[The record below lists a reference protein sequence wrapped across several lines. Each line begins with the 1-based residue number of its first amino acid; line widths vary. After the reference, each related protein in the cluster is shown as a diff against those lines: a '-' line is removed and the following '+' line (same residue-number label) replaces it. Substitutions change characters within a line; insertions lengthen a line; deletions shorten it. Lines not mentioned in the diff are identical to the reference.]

1 MSGRIHRSAAV
12 VLGCWLACASLAGD
26 VIRPHNTTTA
36 ELGVLVD
43 GEKGGVAVND
53 ERYVHIQTSG
63 FFAALFPVIPVD
75 NFTPQIHNE
84 VIGFAHGR
92 PPILV
97 PNIGWT
103 AGNNTIDVEFD
114 DEYLIDVFVWI
125 VDPTEDLP
133 LDVAEHGVE
142 VSRIWSDERQGLA
155 FDKFQITNASDDPDA
170 AQFLD
175 FNCGMA
181 ASIKSLIGHNPDG
194 VNVYYVD
201 TVDFGSGPGMG
212 SGVWCGE
219 IIAMGRLTSGGLLAH
234 ELGHAFH
241 LSHTNGASAFF
252 DTTNVMHNASS
263 NRKYFTEGQTFRAVY
278 HGSSAI
284 NNVYDVRSGAPTRN
298 CGHHY
303 SETDNPCPSVQ
314 NRIWAD
320 GASWP
325 PN

>member
-1 MSGRIHRSAAV
+1 
-12 VLGCWLACASLAGD
+12 
-26 VIRPHNTTTA
+26 VIRPQNTTTA

-63 FFAALFPVIPVD
+63 FFAALFPVILLD
-75 NFTPQIHNE
+75 NFTPQIQNE
-84 VIGFAHGR
+84 VIAFAHRR
-92 PPILV
+92 PPVLV
-97 PNIGWT
+97 PDVAWT

-114 DEYLIDVFVWI
+114 DEYRIDVFVWI

-133 LDVAEHGVE
+133 LDAAEQSVE

-155 FDKFQITNASDDPDA
+155 FDSFQITNASDDPDA

-175 FNCGMA
+175 FVCP
-181 ASIKSLIGHNPDG
+181 ASVSGIKSLIGYNPDG
-194 VNVYYVD
+194 LNVYYVD
-201 TVDFGSGPGMG
+201 RVDFGLGLSVGA
-212 SGVWCGE
+212 GVWCNG

-241 LSHTNGASAFF
+241 LFHTNGEGGNSNFF
-252 DTTNVMHNASS
+252 DETNVMHNAS
-263 NRKYFTEGQTFRAVY
+263 NDREYFTEGQTFRAVY

-284 NNVYDVRSGAPTRN
+284 NNIYDVRSGALTRS
-298 CGHHY
+298 CTHHF
-303 SETDNPCPSVQ
+303 SETNDLCPSLQ

-320 GASWP
+320 GAPWP

>member
-1 MSGRIHRSAAV
+1 MRPRIHRFAV
-12 VLGCWLACASLAGD
+12 VALACLLACTSLAGD
-26 VIRPHNTTTA
+26 VIRPQNTTTA
-36 ELGVLVD
+36 ELGALVD
-43 GEKGGVAVND
+43 GERDGVAVND

-63 FFAALFPVIPVD
+63 FFSALFPMILLD
-75 NFTPQIHNE
+75 NFTPQIQNE
-84 VIGFAHGR
+84 IIGFAHGR

-97 PNIGWT
+97 PNVAWT
-103 AGNNTIDVEFD
+103 AGNNTIEVEFD
-114 DEYLIDVFVWI
+114 DEYRIDLFVWI

-133 LDVAEHGVE
+133 LSAAEHGVE

-155 FDKFQITNASDDPDA
+155 FDNFQITNASDDPDA

-181 ASIKSLIGHNPDG
+181 TSIKSLIGHNPGG

-212 SGVWCGE
+212 NGVWCGE

-241 LSHTNGASAFF
+241 LFHTNGSQFF
-252 DTTNVMHNASS
+252 DKTNVMHNASS
-263 NRKYFTEGQTFRAVY
+263 TRKYFTEGQTFRAVY

-284 NNVYDVRSGAPTRN
+284 NNTYDVRSGALTRN
-298 CGHHY
+298 CPHHT
-303 SETDNPCPSVQ
+303 SETDKLCPSVQ
-314 NRIWAD
+314 NRVWAD
-320 GASWP
+320 GALWP